1 MEKQNIEKRNTHSIQ
16 HRAYFQSETHISLE
30 TTDIKKLLDK
40 MIYEILNKIA
50 TYEKNGIGWY
60 FKEVLIL
67 EIHTVDYKSI

>member
-1 MEKQNIEKRNTHSIQ
+1 
-16 HRAYFQSETHISLE
+16 
-30 TTDIKKLLDK
+30 

-67 EIHTVDYKSI
+67 EIHTVDQKSI